1 MDRSSKTCI
10 LPKQSILLISLISGP
25 GRRASSFSST
35 LSRIS
40 AGTSLDNEASAQW
53 ISLTTCGN
61 GVGGVE

>member
-1 MDRSSKTCI
+1 
-10 LPKQSILLISLISGP
+10 
-25 GRRASSFSST
+25 